1 MENLE
6 IQATL
11 DIEHRT
17 GFSKQTLEKTN
28 GAISNGESGDTG
40 NIRHRTQNML

>member
-11 DIEHRT
+11 DIGHRT
-17 GFSKQTLEKTN
+17 YFSKYTLEKSKGVIT
-28 GAISNGESGDTG
+28 NGESRDTV

>member
-11 DIEHRT
+11 DIGHRT
-17 GFSKQTLEKTN
+17 GFSKYTLEKTKGAFTN
-28 GAISNGESGDTG
+28 GQSRDTG
-40 NIRHRTQNML
+40 NIRHRTQNRL